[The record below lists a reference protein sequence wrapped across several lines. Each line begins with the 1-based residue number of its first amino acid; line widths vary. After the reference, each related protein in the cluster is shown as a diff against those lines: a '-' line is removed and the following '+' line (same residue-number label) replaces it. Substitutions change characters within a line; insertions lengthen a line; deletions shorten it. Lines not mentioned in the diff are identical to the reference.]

1 MDTQLRGNNQYPHS
15 TGKFKPQ
22 LSVLWV
28 LPCSGD
34 FGVQKAKTEACGA
47 AVALCLSCD
56 SSCGGN
62 IWSLTQVSSRC
73 WQAARH
79 MLGKLSVCFP
89 HQHVTHFVLTH
100 RAGLPCVWAN
110 WLWLGQSPRGPGEL
124 HIHTFQLRLAT
135 SKVPPKF
142 YVTPLPPATLGCAP
156 QWAPTQPCQG
166 HCRETAE
173 CKAICADTG
182 CLCRH
187 MCAADTT
194 IPAPGKI
201 FQYPY
206 FFNFY
211 LWWKG
216 WVGEIQQCLMGS
228 FSL

>member
-1 MDTQLRGNNQYPHS
+1 MDTQLWGSNQYPHS

-56 SSCGGN
+56 SSCGGD

-89 HQHVTHFVLTH
+89 HQHITHFVLTH

-110 WLWLGQSPRGPGEL
+110 WLWLGQSPRGSGEL
-124 HIHTFQLRLAT
+124 RAHPHLPAQAGHIQSAT
-135 SKVPPKF
+135 KI
-142 YVTPLPPATLGCAP
+142 LCDPPASSHAGMCSP
-156 QWAPTQPCQG
+156 VG
-166 HCRETAE
+166 SNTALPRPLQR
-173 CKAICADTG
+173 G
-182 CLCRH
+182 SWVQVNLCRH
-187 MCAADTT
+187 RVCVLQ
-194 IPAPGKI
+194 IQPYQLLGKSSSILI
-201 FQYPY
+201 FLT
-206 FFNFY
+206 FICGGKVE
-211 LWWKG
+211 LVKHSS
-216 WVGEIQQCLMGS
+216 V
-228 FSL
+228 